1 MRLDVLELV
10 PARLAGEPFLEIEEH
25 GLPALSGEIERSAR
39 GGWELESGGL
49 LAWTRT
55 SHLKGVLPCL
65 IATCSAVVA
74 ACRIV
79 EVENY
84 AEREHRRA
92 HDESDPQADTQA
104 TSLPRVSIT
113 RRGILLW
120 RRVVLLP
127 LPYVYCLGVQLA
139 PPVCVLWVFLF
150 LVIMRFL
157 HSPCLHPYA
166 TRPAGAHTCR
176 GPQ

>member
-25 GLPALSGEIERSAR
+25 GLPALSGEIERSTR

-65 IATCSAVVA
+65 VATCSAVVA

-79 EVENY
+79 EIENH
-84 AEREHRRA
+84 AEREHRLA
-92 HDESDPQADTQA
+92 HAQTHPPPGTHAA
-104 TSLPRVSIT
+104 SLP
-113 RRGILLW
+113 
-120 RRVVLLP
+120 
-127 LPYVYCLGVQLA
+127 
-139 PPVCVLWVFLF
+139 
-150 LVIMRFL
+150 
-157 HSPCLHPYA
+157 
-166 TRPAGAHTCR
+166 
-176 GPQ
+176 